1 MGRTEKSQGLAP
13 PAVRKDIRAKQARH
27 VVKKVVPAILAS
39 NARARRGVDGSE
51 LIPNPGPN
59 GTAGQDSKSTDGAR
73 AEGDEEKGY
82 VKRKG
87 QGRRKIKGG
96 MDDVEEEE
104 AMNGDA
110 GRDAGKGR
118 GKGRG
123 KKRNGSLEE
132 GLSNLNLKSSATTP
146 SSPFRKPRS
155 IRMMT
160 TDALTAA
167 HMLARP
173 SLYDATAANT
183 PRQTS
188 KKQPNP
194 CILNMA
200 SPLRPGG
207 GLLTGATSAE
217 ESLCARTTLLP
228 SLKES
233 FYRLP
238 EYGGIYT
245 HDVLVFRSALP
256 LGNSAGEL
264 SPTERWYVDVISAGM
279 LRFPE
284 LEGEEEEEEK
294 RLSKKDREI
303 VESKIRG
310 VLRIAEQKG
319 VKRLV
324 LGAWGVGAYGN
335 PIRDVAEAFVKVL
348 GGRSSHPSSGSK
360 KNSKSP
366 STGFETFPS
375 IENIIFAIPN
385 RKVAN
390 DFAAAFGGKIE
401 VEEGPGACADGG
413 DEEDDEE
420 DKVTEELRSKIQEME
435 GQISQVWNPDLKLRL
450 GAILEGLR
458 TQLKE
463 REGTP
468 QTGSVD
474 DEDEEDDEDEN
485 SDQDS
490 DEDEEDIECSD
501 EADADEDDQDL
512 VEHQRTRS
520 SKTRDMMDDGDG
532 DSNG

>member
-27 VVKKVVPAILAS
+27 VVNKVVPAILAS
-39 NARARRGVDGSE
+39 SARARRGADGSE

-59 GTAGQDSKSTDGAR
+59 GTVGQDSKSRVGAR
-73 AEGDEEKGY
+73 VEGGEDTDY

-87 QGRRKIKGG
+87 QGRRKVKGG
-96 MDDVEEEE
+96 KDDVEEGD
-104 AMNGDA
+104 ARNGDV

-123 KKRNGSLEE
+123 KKRNDSLDE
-132 GLSNLNLKSSATTP
+132 GLSNLNLDSAATST
-146 SSPFRKPRS
+146 SDASRKLRC
-155 IRMMT
+155 IRMIT

-167 HMLARP
+167 HMLANP
-173 SLYDATAANT
+173 SSYDANT
-183 PRQTS
+183 TSIPKQTS

-228 SLKES
+228 SLKET

-256 LGNSAGEL
+256 LGDSAGEL
-264 SPTERWYVDVISAGM
+264 PPTERWYIDVISAGM

-284 LEGEEEEEEK
+284 LEGEEEDEK

-310 VLRIAEQKG
+310 VMRIAEQKG
-319 VKRLV
+319 VKALV

-335 PIRDVAEAFVKVL
+335 PGRDVAEAFAKVL
-348 GGRSSHPSSGSK
+348 GCVSSAPSSGGK
-360 KNSKSP
+360 KNNKSP
-366 STGFETFPS
+366 STGAETFPT
-375 IENIIFAIPN
+375 IEKIIFAIPQ

-390 DFAAAFGGKIE
+390 DFAGAFGGKIE
-401 VEEGPGACADGG
+401 VEEGPGASGDDN

-420 DKVTEELRSKIQEME
+420 DKVAEELRNKIQEMD
-435 GQISQVWNPDLKLRL
+435 GQISKVWNPDLKARL
-450 GAILEGLR
+450 GIILDGLKA
-458 TQLKE
+458 QLRE

-468 QTGSVD
+468 RTGSVD
-474 DEDEEDDEDEN
+474 DEEEDEDGDEDDNEN
-485 SDQDS
+485 EGYTEDS
-490 DEDEEDIECSD
+490 DET
-501 EADADEDDQDL
+501 DADEDDQDL
-512 VEHQRTRS
+512 TTHNQRIPG
-520 SKTRDMMDDGDG
+520 KKRDTIDDSD
-532 DSNG
+532 DDDED

>member
-13 PAVRKDIRAKQARH
+13 PAVRKDIRAKQARN

-39 NARARRGVDGSE
+39 NARARRGADGSE

-73 AEGDEEKGY
+73 AEDDEETGY

-96 MDDVEEEE
+96 MDDVEEGE
-104 AMNGDA
+104 ARNGDA

-123 KKRNGSLEE
+123 KKRNDSLEE
-132 GLSNLNLKSSATTP
+132 GLSNLNLKGSATTL
-146 SSPFRKPRS
+146 SSPSRKPRS

-167 HMLARP
+167 HMLAHP

-217 ESLCARTTLLP
+217 ETLCARTTLLP

-256 LGNSAGEL
+256 LGDSAGEL

-284 LEGEEEEEEK
+284 LEGEEEDEK

-335 PIRDVAEAFVKVL
+335 PTRDVAEAFAKVL

-366 STGFETFPS
+366 STGVETFPS
-375 IENIIFAIPN
+375 IENIIFAIPTH
-385 RKVAN
+385 KVAN

-401 VEEGPGACADGG
+401 VEEGPGASAEDG

-435 GQISQVWNPDLKLRL
+435 GQISQVWNPDLKVRL

-474 DEDEEDDEDEN
+474 DEEEEEEDEDEN

-501 EADADEDDQDL
+501 EADADDDDQDL

-520 SKTRDMMDDGDG
+520 SKTRDMVDDSDG

>member
-27 VVKKVVPAILAS
+27 VVNKVVPAILAS
-39 NARARRGVDGSE
+39 NARARRGADGSE
-51 LIPNPGPN
+51 LIANPEPK
-59 GTAGQDSKSTDGAR
+59 GTVGQDSKSRVGAR
-73 AEGDEEKGY
+73 VEGGEDTGY

-87 QGRRKIKGG
+87 QGRRKVKGG
-96 MDDVEEEE
+96 KDDVEEEE
-104 AMNGDA
+104 ARNGDV

-123 KKRNGSLEE
+123 KKRNGSLDE
-132 GLSNLNLKSSATTP
+132 GLSNLNLNSTATSTP
-146 SSPFRKPRS
+146 EPSRKPRC
-155 IRMMT
+155 IRMVT

-167 HMLARP
+167 HMLANP
-173 SLYDATAANT
+173 SSYDANT
-183 PRQTS
+183 TTISKQPS

-228 SLKES
+228 SLKET

-256 LGNSAGEL
+256 LGDNAGEL
-264 SPTERWYVDVISAGM
+264 SPTERWYIDVISAGM

-284 LEGEEEEEEK
+284 LEGEEEKEK

-303 VESKIRG
+303 VESKIRS

-319 VKRLV
+319 VKALV

-335 PIRDVAEAFVKVL
+335 PVKDIAEAFAKVL
-348 GGRSSHPSSGSK
+348 GCVSSHPSSGGK
-360 KNSKSP
+360 KNNKLP
-366 STGFETFPS
+366 STGAETFPS
-375 IENIIFAIPN
+375 IENIIFAIPQ

-401 VEEGPGACADGG
+401 VEDGPGASGDDN

-420 DKVTEELRSKIQEME
+420 DKVAEELRSKIQEMD
-435 GQISQVWNPDLKLRL
+435 GQISKVWNPDLKARL
-450 GAILEGLR
+450 GTILDGLKA
-458 TQLKE
+458 QLRE

-468 QTGSVD
+468 RTGSVD
-474 DEDEEDDEDEN
+474 DEEEDEDGDKDDDEDEG
-485 SDQDS
+485 DP
-490 DEDEEDIECSD
+490 EDSD
-501 EADADEDDQDL
+501 EADEDEDDQDPNA
-512 VEHQRTRS
+512 HNQRIPGKR
-520 SKTRDMMDDGDG
+520 RDTIDDSD
-532 DSNG
+532 DDDED

>member
-27 VVKKVVPAILAS
+27 VVNKVVPAILAS
-39 NARARRGVDGSE
+39 SARARRGADGSE

-59 GTAGQDSKSTDGAR
+59 GTVGQDSKSRVGAR
-73 AEGDEEKGY
+73 VEGGEDTDY

-87 QGRRKIKGG
+87 QGRRKVKGG
-96 MDDVEEEE
+96 KDDVEEGD
-104 AMNGDA
+104 ARNGDV

-123 KKRNGSLEE
+123 KKRNDSLDE
-132 GLSNLNLKSSATTP
+132 GLSNLNLDSAATST
-146 SSPFRKPRS
+146 SDASRKLRC
-155 IRMMT
+155 IRMIT

-167 HMLARP
+167 HMLANP
-173 SLYDATAANT
+173 SSYDANT
-183 PRQTS
+183 TSIPKQTS

-228 SLKES
+228 SLKET

-256 LGNSAGEL
+256 LGDSAGEL
-264 SPTERWYVDVISAGM
+264 SPTERWYIDVISAGM

-284 LEGEEEEEEK
+284 LEGEEEEEK

-303 VESKIRG
+303 VESKIRS

-319 VKRLV
+319 VRALV

-335 PIRDVAEAFVKVL
+335 PVRDVAEAFAKVL
-348 GGRSSHPSSGSK
+348 GGGSSHLSSGGK

-366 STGFETFPS
+366 STSAETFPS
-375 IENIIFAIPN
+375 IENIIFAIPQ

-401 VEEGPGACADGG
+401 VEEGPGASGDDN

-420 DKVTEELRSKIQEME
+420 DKVAEELRSKIQEMD
-435 GQISQVWNPDLKLRL
+435 GQISKVWNPDLKARL
-450 GAILEGLR
+450 GIILDGLKA
-458 TQLKE
+458 QLRE

-468 QTGSVD
+468 GSGSVD
-474 DEDEEDDEDEN
+474 DEEEYEGDDGDEDE
-485 SDQDS
+485 DDF
-490 DEDEEDIECSD
+490 EDSD
-501 EADADEDDQDL
+501 EADAHEDDQDL
-512 VEHQRTRS
+512 TEHRQSIPGKR
-520 SKTRDMMDDGDG
+520 RDAIEDSDDDEE
-532 DSNG
+532 D

>member
-27 VVKKVVPAILAS
+27 VVNKVVPAILAS
-39 NARARRGVDGSE
+39 NARARRGADGSE

-59 GTAGQDSKSTDGAR
+59 GTVGQDSKSRDGAR
-73 AEGDEEKGY
+73 VEGGEDTGY

-87 QGRRKIKGG
+87 QGRRKVKGG
-96 MDDVEEEE
+96 KDDVEEED
-104 AMNGDA
+104 ARNGDV

-123 KKRNGSLEE
+123 KKRNDSLDE
-132 GLSNLNLKSSATTP
+132 GLSNLNLNNTVTSTSDA
-146 SSPFRKPRS
+146 SRKPRC
-155 IRMMT
+155 IRMIT

-167 HMLARP
+167 HMLANP
-173 SLYDATAANT
+173 SSYDANT
-183 PRQTS
+183 TMVPKQTS

-207 GLLTGATSAE
+207 GLLAGATSAE

-228 SLKES
+228 SLKET

-256 LGNSAGEL
+256 LGDSAGEL
-264 SPTERWYVDVISAGM
+264 SPTERWYIDVISAGM

-284 LEGEEEEEEK
+284 LEGEEEEEK

-303 VESKIRG
+303 VESKIRS

-319 VKRLV
+319 VKALV

-335 PIRDVAEAFVKVL
+335 PVRDVAEAFAKVL
-348 GGRSSHPSSGSK
+348 GGGSSASSSGGK
-360 KNSKSP
+360 KNNKSP
-366 STGFETFPS
+366 STGAETFPS
-375 IENIIFAIPN
+375 IENIIFAIPQ

-401 VEEGPGACADGG
+401 VEDGPRASGDDN

-420 DKVTEELRSKIQEME
+420 DKVAEELRSKIQEMD
-435 GQISQVWNPDLKLRL
+435 GQISKVWNPDLKARL
-450 GAILEGLR
+450 GTILDGLKA
-458 TQLKE
+458 QLREK
-463 REGTP
+463 EGTP
-468 QTGSVD
+468 RTGSVD
-474 DEDEEDDEDEN
+474 DEEEDGDGDKDDDEDEG
-485 SDQDS
+485 DPEDS
-490 DEDEEDIECSD
+490 DEVDE
-501 EADADEDDQDL
+501 DEDDQDPNA
-512 VEHQRTRS
+512 HNQRIPGKR
-520 SKTRDMMDDGDG
+520 RDTIDDSD
-532 DSNG
+532 DDDED

>member
-27 VVKKVVPAILAS
+27 VVNKVVPAILAS
-39 NARARRGVDGSE
+39 NARARRGADGSE

-59 GTAGQDSKSTDGAR
+59 GTVGQDSKSRDGAR
-73 AEGDEEKGY
+73 VEGSEDTGY

-87 QGRRKIKGG
+87 QGRRKVKGG
-96 MDDVEEEE
+96 KDDVEEED
-104 AMNGDA
+104 ARNGDV

-123 KKRNGSLEE
+123 KKRNDSLDE
-132 GLSNLNLKSSATTP
+132 GLSNLNLNSTATSTPDSS
-146 SSPFRKPRS
+146 RKPRY
-155 IRMMT
+155 IRMITM
-160 TDALTAA
+160 DALTAA
-167 HMLARP
+167 HMLANP
-173 SLYDATAANT
+173 SSYDATAT
-183 PRQTS
+183 TTSKQTS
-188 KKQPNP
+188 KRQPNP

-207 GLLTGATSAE
+207 GLLAGATSAE

-233 FYRLP
+233 CYRLP

-256 LGNSAGEL
+256 LGDSAGEL

-284 LEGEEEEEEK
+284 LEGEEEEEK

-319 VKRLV
+319 VKGLV

-335 PIRDVAEAFVKVL
+335 PVRDVAEAFAKVL
-348 GGRSSHPSSGSK
+348 GGGSSASSSGGK
-360 KNSKSP
+360 KNNKSP
-366 STGFETFPS
+366 STGAETFPS
-375 IENIIFAIPN
+375 IENIIFAIPQ
-385 RKVAN
+385 RKVAS

-401 VEEGPGACADGG
+401 VEEGPGASGDDN

-420 DKVTEELRSKIQEME
+420 DKVAEELRSKIQEMD
-435 GQISQVWNPDLKLRL
+435 GQISKVWNPDLRARL
-450 GAILEGLR
+450 GTILDGLKA
-458 TQLKE
+458 QLRE

-468 QTGSVD
+468 RTGSVD
-474 DEDEEDDEDEN
+474 DGEENEDEDEDDDEDDEPIEN
-485 SDQDS
+485 SD
-490 DEDEEDIECSD
+490 
-501 EADADEDDQDL
+501 EASEDEDDQDL
-512 VEHQRTRS
+512 TERKQRTPGKS
-520 SKTRDMMDDGDG
+520 RDIMDDSD
-532 DSNG
+532 DDDED